1 MQKLLDH
8 IDHQVATVRHAV
20 HNHKMMTL
28 VLAIKMW
35 ETRVSLTE
43 LKYNKRYFISQEYT
57 KSTSSRIPIK
67 NLQHQIN

>member
-1 MQKLLDH
+1 
-8 IDHQVATVRHAV
+8 V

-43 LKYNKRYFISQEYT
+43 LKYNKRYFNSQEYT
-57 KSTSSRIPIK
+57 ESTSSRIPIE
-67 NLQHQIN
+67 NLQHQRN